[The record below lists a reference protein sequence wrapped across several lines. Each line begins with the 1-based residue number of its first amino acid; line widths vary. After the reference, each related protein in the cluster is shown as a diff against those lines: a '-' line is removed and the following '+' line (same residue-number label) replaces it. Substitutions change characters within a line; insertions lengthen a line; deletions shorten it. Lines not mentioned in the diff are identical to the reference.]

1 MEQEQ
6 TTEQIQQQTD
16 FVQKQSKIS
25 EMKYKI
31 YCFVLVVLGIWLQSL
46 INVKMIWFA
55 DLKADIGETRNNI
68 EITQMQYNT
77 DLENNK
83 LINLAKENFD
93 DFIKCINNRVCQGI
107 TTNKQFQK
115 NLNNIRTYYLID
127 KLEADKM
134 DLDQK
139 AILRYIDEYLLKKD
153 GTNIGTVESVTFGNK
168 VIVNEEK
175 WIYKL
180 PINLQIEF
188 DNKDNFVNFVL
199 NVERYLDPSL
209 SYRAFLKIVSMNY
222 NIANYETF
230 QKVNLIMEVYYYR

>member
-16 FVQKQSKIS
+16 FIQKQSKVS
-25 EMKYKI
+25 ELKYKI
-31 YCFVLVVLGIWLQSL
+31 YCFVLVVLGIWLWSL
-46 INVKMIWFA
+46 LDVKMIWFA
-55 DLKADIGETRNNI
+55 DLKAQIEETRNDI
-68 EITQMQYNT
+68 EITEMQYNT
-77 DLENNK
+77 DVENNK
-83 LINLAKENFD
+83 LINLAKENFN
-93 DFIKCINNRVCQGI
+93 DFINCINNRICEGI
-107 TTNKQFQK
+107 TTNAQFQK
-115 NLNNIRTYYLID
+115 NLDNIRTYYLID

-139 AILRYIDEYLLKKD
+139 TVLRYIDEYLLKKD
-153 GTNIGTVESVTFGNK
+153 NFPIGMVESVTFGNP
-168 VIVNEEK
+168 VTVNEEK

-199 NVERYLDPSL
+199 KVERYLDSSL
-209 SYRAFLKIVSMNY
+209 VYRTFFKIVSMNY